1 MTNSSDLGPLILAG
15 SGEYTPTM
23 EVVDRYL
30 LAACDG
36 RPVLLIATACAQEGD
51 ERMTWWEELGVA
63 HFRRLGVEALP
74 LRIRDRSEAD
84 WAEHAERIAA
94 AGLVWFSGG
103 SPIYLAQAFEGTRSW
118 RALEAGNLGGPGE
131 AGGSG
136 GRGGLHAAA
145 PVRAVAHFDRMEARR
160 PEFLGR
166 IVSSLQPGQTAVGV
180 DEDTAV
186 VWTEGAWRVM
196 GHKRVVVFQAGQRVG
211 FGAGDRVDAMPP
223 PLRRE
228 SAEHRG

>member
-84 WAEHAERIAA
+84 RPEHAERIAA
-94 AGLVWFSGG
+94 AG
-103 SPIYLAQAFEGTRSW
+103 
-118 RALEAGNLGGPGE
+118 
-131 AGGSG
+131 G
-136 GRGGLHAAA
+136 GRGREAARGRGAGVAGAGGGRGVLNAAAPSPWPDAPPGPTALGLAA
-145 PVRAVAHFDRMEARR
+145 PVRAMAHFNRMEARR
-160 PEFLGR
+160 PEVLER
-166 IVSSLQPGQTAVGV
+166 IVSS
-180 DEDTAV
+180 
-186 VWTEGAWRVM
+186 R
-196 GHKRVVVFQAGQRVG
+196 QAGPAIGRAHV
-211 FGAGDRVDAMPP
+211 
-223 PLRRE
+223 
-228 SAEHRG
+228 